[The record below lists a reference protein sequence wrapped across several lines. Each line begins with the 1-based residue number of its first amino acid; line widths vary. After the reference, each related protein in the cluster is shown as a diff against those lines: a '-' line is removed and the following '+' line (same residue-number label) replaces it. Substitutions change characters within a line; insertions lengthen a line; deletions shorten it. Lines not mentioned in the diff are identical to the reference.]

1 MIGKLYIVATPIGNL
16 EDITLRALR
25 VLKEVDLIAAEDT
38 RQTLKL
44 LNHYEINK
52 PLISYHRHNEETKS
66 EILIEKLRN
75 GENIA
80 LVSDAGTPGI
90 CDPGEEVIKK
100 AIEDNIEVIPIPG
113 ACAMINALIVSGI
126 TTKEFEFLVFLTL
139 NKKIRR
145 QKLKEI

>member
-52 PLISYHRHNEETKS
+52 PLI
-66 EILIEKLRN
+66 
-75 GENIA
+75 
-80 LVSDAGTPGI
+80 
-90 CDPGEEVIKK
+90 IKK
-100 AIEDNIEVIPIPG
+100 RKV
-113 ACAMINALIVSGI
+113 
-126 TTKEFEFLVFLTL
+126 
-139 NKKIRR
+139 RY
-145 QKLKEI
+145 